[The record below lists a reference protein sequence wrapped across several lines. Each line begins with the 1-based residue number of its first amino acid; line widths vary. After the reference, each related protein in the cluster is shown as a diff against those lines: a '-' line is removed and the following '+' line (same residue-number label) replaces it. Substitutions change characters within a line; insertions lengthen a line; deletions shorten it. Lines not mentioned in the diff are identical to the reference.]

1 MNKTKCLIATLL
13 SASLIV
19 TSAGC
24 KPTVATMKET
34 LGTTSDNK
42 PVVAIEKQAET
53 TTNTTTISTTTIE
66 AEAESMTTSEKVEEP
81 TTAKSDEAESVQM
94 EQESTTLDDM
104 RSFSESDFNN
114 ITVKMDISQ
123 GENVSVKL
131 EGDTITYE
139 DITYNNLKNMD
150 IIIGGTQ
157 DSSNVGLPATLRFSM
172 HDVESYLSGDTQY
185 INEKGLCSMMETI
198 TDMIIQMF
206 MSMAT
211 TTTSDGNTAS
221 GNEGAQ
227 SEIQK
232 IIDELHNVIQ
242 NSANKNENR
251 YIKITQDELATAMKG
266 MSFYNTS
273 DMMSNFNYDFTGLA
287 NAFELV
293 KDDFCT
299 SDGEYNVFTVD
310 ETNKDLFFDTLLEM
324 DDATLVS
331 SSSLI
336 PIGNPILTS
345 TTIVSIPDE
354 SIDTSTTS
362 ADTVR
367 KDLTDMKNTVN
378 DDFYYIIRTKR
389 SDAGAI
395 ELSISTNYISSL
407 ASATDAEG
415 NDETSATITMLGGF
429 VNEALTLPSE
439 EETIDFQEWNESF
452 AEATADFTQPFGGT
466 AE

>member
-1 MNKTKCLIATLL
+1 MKNTKAKIAAILAASL
-13 SASLIV
+13 MVSAS
-19 TSAGC
+19 GC
-24 KPTVATMKET
+24 QQKVATMKET
-34 LGTTSDNK
+34 LGTTSDDM
-42 PVVAIEKQAET
+42 PVVASEKQADAET
-53 TTNTTTISTTTIE
+53 TTESVETTSVEESKTISSEDSIE
-66 AEAESMTTSEKVEEP
+66 ATESGET
-81 TTAKSDEAESVQM
+81 ESVQV
-94 EQESTTLDDM
+94 EQGSTALDDM
-104 RSFSESDFNN
+104 RSFSESDFNDMM
-114 ITVKMDISQ
+114 VKMDMSQ
-123 GENVSVKL
+123 GENVSVNL
-131 EGDTITYE
+131 EGETITYE
-139 DITYNNLKNMD
+139 GITYTNLKNMD
-150 IIIGGTQ
+150 FKIGDTQ
-157 DSSNVGLPATLRFSM
+157 DSSNVGLPTALQFSM
-172 HDVESYLSGDTQY
+172 RDVESYLSGNTQY
-185 INEKGLCSMMETI
+185 INEKGLCSMMETM

-211 TTTSDGNTAS
+211 TTSSEDDSIS
-221 GNEGAQ
+221 GNKEARA
-227 SEIQK
+227 EIQK

-242 NSANKNENR
+242 DFANANENR
-251 YIKITQDELATAMKG
+251 YIKVTQDELATAMQG

-324 DDATLVS
+324 DDATLMS

-362 ADTVR
+362 ADAVR
-367 KDLTDMKNTVN
+367 KDLTDMKHTVN

-415 NDETSATITMLGGF
+415 NGETSATITMLGGF

-452 AEATADFTQPFGGT
+452 TEATADFTQPFGGT